1 MIASLLFSFNC
12 VSNLCWLCK
21 TGYVLSLFK
30 LSYIPGLDKVLLRND
45 GFCYTLT
52 ASRHISGNKV
62 SLFILQLMQLKCRH
76 IGQLSMKGHFA
87 SIVFGF
93 ILNMN
98 FVFCYCSM

>member
-1 MIASLLFSFNC
+1 MSL
-12 VSNLCWLCK
+12 
-21 TGYVLSLFK
+21 LSLFK

-62 SLFILQLMQLKCRH
+62 SLFILQLMQLICRL

-87 SIVFGF
+87 SIMFGS